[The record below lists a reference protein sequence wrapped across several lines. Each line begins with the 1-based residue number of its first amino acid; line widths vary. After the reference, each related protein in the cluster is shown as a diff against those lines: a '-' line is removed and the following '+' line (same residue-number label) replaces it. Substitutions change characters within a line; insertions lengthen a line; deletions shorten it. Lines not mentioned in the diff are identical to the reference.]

1 MDYEKIG
8 KRIKKYREAAEMTQE
23 NLGEASHYSPQ
34 HISKVENAQTK
45 PSLQCILSIANALQ
59 ISIDELVCGNVSAS
73 SVILDKEIQELL
85 EDCSPQEKYIILE
98 IVKVLKT
105 NLKNLIQDME
115 MFTERWK

>member
-23 NLGEASHYSPQ
+23 NLGEASHYS
-34 HISKVENAQTK
+34 QTK

-115 MFTERWK
+115 MFTER

>member
-1 MDYEKIG
+1 MRQY
-8 KRIKKYREAAEMTQE
+8 T
-23 NLGEASHYSPQ
+23 
-34 HISKVENAQTK
+34 
-45 PSLQCILSIANALQ
+45 SLQCILSIANALQ

-115 MFTERWK
+115 MFTGR